1 MTRFV
6 RNPAARIKRVGEKAA
21 VYLRETGAVHVLN
34 PTAELLFESLAEPA
48 SLDELVAVFEDLT
61 DGDITAIRRDLSRTL
76 VDFEK
81 LGISSV
87 A

>member
-21 VYLRETGAVHVLN
+21 VYLPETGAVHVLN
-34 PTAELLFESLAEPA
+34 PTAELLFESLTEPA
-48 SLDELVAVFEDLT
+48 SLDELVAVFEDVT
-61 DGDITAIRRDLSRTL
+61 DGDVAEIRQDLSRTL

>member
-21 VYLRETGAVHVLN
+21 VYLPETGAVHVLN

-61 DGDITAIRRDLSRTL
+61 DGDVTTIRDDLSQSL